1 MNEFSQDAQWHEGSS
16 RAPLRT
22 RQRQTG
28 DQVTISKG
36 IALHVLER
44 VLRKFA
50 PRFAGP
56 GQRNLGDLPC
66 KVSD

>member
-1 MNEFSQDAQWHEGSS
+1 M
-16 RAPLRT
+16 
-22 RQRQTG
+22 
-28 DQVTISKG
+28 TISKG

-66 KVSD
+66 KVVG